1 MVTHA
6 AVDAGRS
13 APYTAPHVMSVMR
26 GDAELIARM
35 RAGDEQAFTELFR
48 RHYRA
53 LCLYAE
59 RVHGKAGTSEEIVQ
73 QVFYRIWINRG
84 RLAVTGSM
92 AGYLYAAVRNYA
104 LNQRER
110 ARSEEQWQQKKA
122 DELEHDPAHV
132 DQADEDVIASEL
144 AAALDEAIAKL
155 PPRCR
160 QAFILRRQHHLSYAE
175 IAAAMGIAPKTVEIQ
190 IGNALKALRRD
201 LAAWL

>member
-1 MVTHA
+1 MVTQA
-6 AVDAGRS
+6 AFDVGRS
-13 APYTAPHVMSVMR
+13 AAYTAPHVTGAMH
-26 GDAELIARM
+26 GDAELIARI
-35 RAGDEQAFTELFR
+35 RAGEERAFTELFH

-53 LCLYAE
+53 LRIYAE
-59 RVHGKAGTSEEIVQ
+59 RVHGTSGTSEEIVQ
-73 QVFYRIWINRG
+73 QVFYRIWINRE
-84 RLAVTGSM
+84 RLVVTGSI

-110 ARSEEQWQQKKA
+110 AKSEEQWQRRRA
-122 DELEHDPAHV
+122 DELDREPAHA
-132 DQADEDVIASEL
+132 DQADEEVIASEL
-144 AAALDEAIAKL
+144 AAALDQAVAKL

-175 IAAAMGIAPKTVEIQ
+175 IAATMGIAPKTVEIQ